1 MTDPDPRS
9 EARRQL
15 LEKIRRNEFP
25 VSNGTLP
32 PLVPRPR
39 GGQAPAS
46 PGQEQVWFHSEMAGS
61 IPIYNESVTI
71 HKRGPLDRVVLEHC
85 FNEIARRHESWR
97 SAFPANEGRVVQR
110 IDSDVRVPLPFTDL
124 SDLPLEERE
133 LEAVRIGTADAQ
145 RPFDLNVAP
154 LFRVHLVRYAE
165 DYHRVYLTMHHLV
178 FDGVS
183 VYRVMVRELAALYN
197 AYSIGEPSPL
207 SELAVQYGD
216 YAAWQLEQLANGSY
230 AAEMKYWRETLS
242 GDPPALQL
250 PTDRPRPAQPSFRG
264 GMETCTIPAQLLE
277 ALKELGRSEG
287 LTPYMMLLA
296 VFQVLLYRYSGQDE
310 IIVGGATNTRSRP
323 EFEPLIGYFLNPVVL
338 RSRLDADVSFREFL
352 GRVKTTV
359 LGALANSDIPFDA
372 IVRELAPQRDPSRHP
387 LFQVLF
393 SMRPPFVDFP
403 EGWDVTDMEVSSGAS
418 SFDLFVEFSEHPEG
432 LAGRF
437 VYSAD
442 LFDRATIQ
450 RLLGHFQVLLR
461 ELAAQPDRA
470 VARVNL
476 LTVQERQQ
484 LLADWNHTDKSFP
497 NVRIHEL
504 FEAQVERNPAH
515 PALVFRG
522 RQLSYAELNARSN
535 KLAHYLRQ
543 NGAANGS
550 LVGLFMER
558 SFEMVVALLAVLK
571 SGAAYVPYD
580 PELPASRLKMMLEDS
595 RPVCVITQRALSGE
609 LAGYAGKTIVLDSGG
624 KFMDAQPDSNPR
636 IPVAPQDAIYAIYT
650 SGSTGVPKAAINTH
664 EAVAN
669 RILWM
674 QDQYPLEA
682 GDRILQKTPYSFDV
696 SVWEFFW
703 PIACGATLVIAMPG
717 SHKDPAYLA
726 NTIGAERIT
735 TLHFVPSMLREF
747 LEVPDLTGCGALKRV
762 FSSGEALPRELAQ
775 KFYRRLSAELHNL
788 YGPTESAVDVTY
800 WDCATPTSCATV
812 PIGRPIANVKAYIL
826 DRYLAPVPVGVA
838 GELHLGGI
846 AIARGY
852 LNRPELSAARF
863 IPDPFD
869 HNPHARLYKTGDRT
883 RFLADGN
890 IEYLGRLDNQV
901 KLRGFRIELGEI
913 ESALLGFNQ
922 IQSAVAALVETSPV
936 GKCLIGYIVPA
947 KPGLDPE
954 AIRTFLKDRLPDHMI
969 PAHFVF
975 LESLPLLSNGKVNRA
990 GLPVPQQWTTARQEQ
1005 YAAPRDSVELQ
1016 LVDMWETLLGMHPI
1030 GVNHN
1035 FFELGGHSMLVARLL
1050 FQLERAF
1057 GKRLSMAT
1065 VFQRPTIA
1073 ELADLLRNEKVLL
1086 QPCRI
1091 FPIRAQGSRP
1101 PFICLGA
1108 GPYFV
1113 PLAHRLGSD
1122 QPVMGVDVTQLDTD
1136 TLPAPLQMQDLAACV
1151 VKAIRE
1157 FQPHG
1162 PYYLGGWCMW
1172 GLLMYEV
1179 AQQIIAAGDE
1189 VALLVMIDTIYPTHR
1204 AKLSYFALIG
1214 AAVQKSAYHA
1224 TLVAKSKVAEI
1235 PAYLSQRIRL
1245 LRGRVMTFWQ
1255 RLEYLRAIQNAD
1267 GGLEMNLD
1275 PVIFA
1280 ASSYEPQPYPSP
1292 VAIFQA
1298 VERPSGRH
1306 WDLGQVWHDLIR
1318 GPLESHDIV
1327 GGHDGMFKEPYVAA
1341 LGNTLK
1347 NSLDQAQKL
1356 SGKQCLAVLAGNGA
1370 AANRSNYR
1378 MARTVELEPR

>member
-1 MTDPDPRS
+1 MPDADPRS
-9 EARRQL
+9 DARRQL
-15 LEKIRRNEFP
+15 LEKFRRSELQ
-25 VSNGTLP
+25 VSNGALP
-32 PLVPRPR
+32 PLIPRPPGR
-39 GGQAPAS
+39 ETPAS
-46 PGQEQVWFHSEMAGS
+46 PGQEQVWFHSEMAGCV
-61 IPIYNESVTI
+61 PIYNESVTI
-71 HKRGPLDRVVLEHC
+71 HKRGPLDRVVLERC
-85 FNEIARRHESWR
+85 FNEIARRHEIWR
-97 SAFPANEGRVVQR
+97 SAFPASEGKVVQR
-110 IDSDVRVPLPFTDL
+110 IDSDVLVLLPFTDL
-124 SDLPLEERE
+124 SDLPVAERE

-154 LFRVHLVRYAE
+154 LFRVHLVRCTE

-197 AYSIGEPSPL
+197 AYSRALPSPL
-207 SELAVQYGD
+207 PELTVQYGD
-216 YAAWQLEQLANGSY
+216 YAWWQQQQLANGGY

-242 GDPPALQL
+242 EDPPVLQL
-250 PTDRPRPAQPSFRG
+250 PTDRPHPAQPSWRG
-264 GMETCTIPAQLLE
+264 GMETCTVPAELLE

-310 IIVGGATNTRSRP
+310 IIVGGATNTRTRP
-323 EFEPLIGYFLNPVVL
+323 DFEPLIGYFLNPVVL
-338 RSRLDADVSFREFL
+338 RCRFDADVSFREFL

-372 IVRELAPQRDPSRHP
+372 IVRELAPKRDHGRHP

-403 EGWDVTDMEVSSGAS
+403 DGWDVTDMEVSSGAS
-418 SFDLFVEFSEHPEG
+418 SYDLFVEFSEHPEG

-437 VYSAD
+437 VYNSD
-442 LFDRATIQ
+442 LFDRATMQ

-461 ELAAQPDRA
+461 ELAAEPDQA

-476 LTVQERQQ
+476 LAVDERRQ
-484 LLADWNHTDKSFP
+484 LLVDWNNTDKSFP
-497 NVRIHEL
+497 SFRIHEL
-504 FEAQVERNPAH
+504 FEGRVARNPGH

-535 KLAHYLRQ
+535 KLAHYLCR
-543 NGAANGS
+543 NGSANGS

-558 SFEMVVALLAVLK
+558 SFEMVVALLAILK

-580 PELPASRLKMMLEDS
+580 PELPPARLKMMLEDS
-595 RPVCVITQRALSGE
+595 RPVCVITQRELRGG
-609 LAGYAGKTIVLDSGG
+609 LAGYTGEAIVLDSSG
-624 KFMDAQPDSNPR
+624 KLMDSQPDSNPR
-636 IPVAPQDAIYAIYT
+636 IPVAPRDAIYAIYT

-682 GDRILQKTPYSFDV
+682 GDRVLQKTPYSFDV

-703 PIACGATLVIAMPG
+703 PLTFGATLVIAEPG
-717 SHKDPAYLA
+717 GHKDPAYLA
-726 NTIGAERIT
+726 KLIGAAGIT
-735 TLHFVPSMLREF
+735 TMHFVPSMLREF
-747 LEVPDLTGCGALKRV
+747 LEVPNLDGCGGLKRV
-762 FSSGEALPRELAQ
+762 FSSGEALPRELTQ
-775 KFYRRLSAELHNL
+775 KFYRRLSARLHNL
-788 YGPTESAVDVTY
+788 YGPTEAAVDVTY
-800 WDCATPTSCATV
+800 WDCATPTPCATV
-812 PIGRPIANVKAYIL
+812 PIGRPIANVKTYIL
-826 DRYLAPVPVGVA
+826 DRHLAPSPIGVA

-852 LNRPELSAARF
+852 LNRPELTAARF

-869 HNPHARLYKTGDRT
+869 NNPHARLYKTGDRA

-913 ESALLGFNQ
+913 ESALLAFDQ
-922 IQSAVAALVETSPV
+922 IQSAVAALLETSPI
-936 GKCLIGYIVPA
+936 GACLIGYIVPA
-947 KPGLDPE
+947 IPGLDPE
-954 AIRTFLKDRLPDHMI
+954 AIRTFLKDRLPDYMI
-969 PAHFVF
+969 PSHFVF
-975 LESLPLLSNGKVNRA
+975 LESLPLLPNGKVNRS
-990 GLPVPQQWTTARQEQ
+990 GLPAPEQWMTAPQER
-1005 YAAPRDSVELQ
+1005 YAAARDSIELQ
-1016 LVDMWETLLGMHPI
+1016 LIDIWETLLGTHPI

-1073 ELADLLRNEKVLL
+1073 QLADLLRNEKDLL
-1086 QPCRI
+1086 QPCRV
-1091 FPIRAQGSRP
+1091 FPISSQGTRP

-1113 PLAHRLGSD
+1113 PLARHLGSD
-1122 QPVMGVDVTQLDTD
+1122 QPVMGVDLTQLDTD
-1136 TLPAPLQMQDLAACV
+1136 KLPAPLRLQDLAGCV

-1162 PYYLGGWCMW
+1162 PYCLGGWCLW
-1172 GLLMYEV
+1172 GVLMYEV
-1179 AQQIIAAGDE
+1179 AQQIIAQGDE
-1189 VALLVMIDTIYPTHR
+1189 VALLVMIDSSYPTHR
-1204 AKLSYFALIG
+1204 AKLPYFARIQ
-1214 AAVQKSAYHA
+1214 AALEKSVYHA
-1224 TLVAKSKVAEI
+1224 TLVARSKVAEI
-1235 PAYLSQRIRL
+1235 PAYLSQRITM
-1245 LRGRVMTFWQ
+1245 LRGRVMAIWQ
-1255 RLEYLRAIQNAD
+1255 RLEYLRAIQHAD
-1267 GGLEMNLD
+1267 GPLEMNLD

-1280 ASSYEPQPYPSP
+1280 AATYHPKPYPSP
-1292 VAIFQA
+1292 VALFQA
-1298 VERPSGRH
+1298 VERPSGKH
-1306 WDLGQVWHDLIR
+1306 WDLRYVWEKLIR
-1318 GPLESHDIV
+1318 GSFESHDIV

-1341 LGNTLK
+1341 LGSELK
-1347 NSLDQAQKL
+1347 NSLEQAQKL
-1356 SGKQCLAVLAGNGA
+1356 CGKQGQAGVQ
-1370 AANRSNYR
+1370 RFNYR
-1378 MARTVELEPR
+1378 ISSGEIPRTVELEPR